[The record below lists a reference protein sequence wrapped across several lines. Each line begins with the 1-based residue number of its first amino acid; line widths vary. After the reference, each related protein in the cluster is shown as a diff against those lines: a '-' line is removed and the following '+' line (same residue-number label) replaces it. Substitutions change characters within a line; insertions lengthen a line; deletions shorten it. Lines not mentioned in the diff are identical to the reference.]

1 MPPVKFSVC
10 LDLEQKPSFLDG
22 HYLLFIRFINGIYS
36 KWCIQTQTVYIIIIA
51 LAVKRKAYRSCFL
64 SCSAKTLD
72 RFEHTS
78 LAISVETPY
87 IDLLMV
93 KEVTAILTDALLRS
107 SKSSSSL
114 SIRPALLSSMV

>member
-1 MPPVKFSVC
+1 MSKYYIV
-10 LDLEQKPSFLDG
+10 FL
-22 HYLLFIRFINGIYS
+22 RFISGNYS
-36 KWCIQTQTVYIIIIA
+36 KWCLQAQTVYIIIIA

-93 KEVTAILTDALLRS
+93 KEVTVILTDALLRS
-107 SKSSSSL
+107 SKSSSSQ